1 MGTTLDNGDLPD
13 VAMAT
18 EADPTGDRQMVALSP
33 ATLTALESVTA
44 ALDAATLAALE
55 TISVANLLNP
65 HPVSVGNFPA
75 TQPVSGTFWQ
85 ATQPVSGPLTD
96 AQLRATRLPV
106 LDASADIG
114 ATAVGA
120 AAAAVTLTLPAAGA
134 GLFHHITRLEV
145 GLYST
150 AARTGAAT
158 PITVTTTNL
167 PGNPAF
173 TFATAAAI
181 GAMDRL
187 IFEPAK
193 PKRSAAANT
202 ATTVVCPAVTGG
214 LWRLNAAY
222 FAA

>member
-1 MGTTLDNGDLPD
+1 MGVTLDNGDLAD
-13 VAMAT
+13 VDMAT
-18 EADPTGDRQMVALSP
+18 VDAPTGKVQLVALDAAS
-33 ATLTALESVTA
+33 LTALETITA
-44 ALDAATLAALE
+44 ALDAASLAALE
-55 TISVANLLNP
+55 TISVAN
-65 HPVSVGNFPA
+65 FPA
-75 TQPVSGTFWQ
+75 TQPVSG
-85 ATQPVSGPLTD
+85 PVTD
-96 AQLRATRLPV
+96 VQLRASRLPV
-106 LDASADIG
+106 LDASADLG
-114 ATAVGA
+114 VTAVGV
-120 AAAAVTLTLPAAGA
+120 AAAAVTLTLPAVAA
-134 GLFHHITRLEV
+134 AFHHITRLEI

-158 PITVTTTNL
+158 PITVTTTNF
-167 PGNPAF
+167 PGGPAF

-193 PKRSAAANT
+193 PKRSAVANT